1 MGYRSLHAAGTEV
14 ELSALNAEV
23 QKHYTSHRRVF
34 DTGTGQLRQLGGSVL
49 TEREALFVE
58 RAKQRVVLGEARK
71 DAKAKAEREI
81 DLAIRRK
88 RAKARPA
95 EKRKKDNEATKA
107 RVELKRPLKK
117 PRAADVPST

>member
-1 MGYRSLHAAGTEV
+1 M
-14 ELSALNAEV
+14 
-23 QKHYTSHRRVF
+23 
-34 DTGTGQLRQLGGSVL
+34 L
-49 TEREALFVE
+49 TEREGFFVE
-58 RAKQRVVLGEARK
+58 RAKQRAVLGEARK